1 MASKFGLGVA
11 VGIGALFLLIPS
23 YLLAI
28 FGMTDPT
35 VLLLGKQLLAYLSVS
50 GLFITVALSY
60 TGGLQG
66 TGDTKSPLYISIV
79 SQVIIPLG
87 LCATLQALRG
97 LQPSDIWTAIVL
109 GHMTRVHAQLP
120 AVPAGEV
127 AGYPRRYRACANVAR
142 YGLQA
147 PGSGL
152 QACSRSAALVVKRS
166 CSSAPPATCSP

>member
-66 TGDTKSPLYISIV
+66 TGDTRSPLYISIV

-109 GHMTRVHAQLP
+109 GHMTRCTLSYLRFRQEKWRDIRVDIEP
-120 AVPAGEV
+120 A
-127 AGYPRRYRACANVAR
+127 R
-142 YGLQA
+142 
-147 PGSGL
+147 
-152 QACSRSAALVVKRS
+152 
-166 CSSAPPATCSP
+166 T